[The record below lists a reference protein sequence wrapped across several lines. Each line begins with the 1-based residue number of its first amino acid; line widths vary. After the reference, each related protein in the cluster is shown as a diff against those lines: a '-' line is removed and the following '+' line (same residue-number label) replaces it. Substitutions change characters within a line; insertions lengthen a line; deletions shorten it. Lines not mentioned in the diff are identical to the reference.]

1 MKPGIEIQ
9 GGERKGTKIK
19 VPSGIRPTQ
28 SLLKRS
34 LFDRLGSWIRGK
46 RVLELFAGSGAV
58 GFEALSRGAESVYF
72 VEKSWKASRV
82 IRENAAKLGYS
93 EKVAIIKRSVSSA
106 IKDLAQQGKKF
117 DFIFADPPYDM
128 KNLKKILEGIPLILE
143 NEGIFVLEIRKLTE
157 TPEIEGLEVLKEV
170 KLSDSKI
177 VFYGH
182 ISGQF

>member
-34 LFDRLGSWIRGK
+34 LFDRLGPWIRGK

-72 VEKSWKASRV
+72 VEKSWKAARI
-82 IRENAAKLGYS
+82 IRENAAKLRYS
-93 EKVAIIKRSVSSA
+93 DRIAIIRRSVSGA
-106 IKDLAQQGKKF
+106 IKDLAHQGKKF
-117 DFIFADPPYDM
+117 DFIFADPPYDL
-128 KNLKKILEGIPLILE
+128 KNVEKILEGIHLILE
-143 NEGIFVLEIRKLTE
+143 NEGIFVLEIRKITQA
-157 TPEIEGLEVLKEV
+157 PELEGLELIKEV

-177 VFYGH
+177 VFYRH
-182 ISGQF
+182 ISG